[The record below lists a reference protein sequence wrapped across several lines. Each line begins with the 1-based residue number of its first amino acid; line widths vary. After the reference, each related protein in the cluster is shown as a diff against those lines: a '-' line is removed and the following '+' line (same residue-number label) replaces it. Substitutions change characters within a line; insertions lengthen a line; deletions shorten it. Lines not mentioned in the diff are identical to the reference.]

1 MNNNR
6 NKWCY
11 TTGCVGRDLTYTL
24 VSLFFL
30 TYIQYTNLLNTNQF
44 LVLSVIIV
52 LCRVWD
58 AVNDPM
64 MGTVISNT
72 KSRFG
77 KYRPWVLIGA
87 IVNSVFLILM
97 FTARV
102 EVNDSNIN
110 TLGWWNVGILGVS
123 YLLWGMSFTMNDV
136 SFWSI
141 LPTLAKEKKERD
153 NLTTMLAVFASVGA
167 FAAGG
172 LVPVLTPGNM
182 IVAYRLISI
191 IFATVF
197 LACQIM
203 VFFCVHDNEK
213 DKFRL
218 DPSEV
223 LFSKEDNI
231 TLKDMVKILGRNSQL
246 LVMAVVF
253 LLTSLGG
260 AILNAFGQNFFYFK
274 YGYNGNQMFIF
285 TVMYALGTII
295 SQLSFPFLAGKFK
308 RNQIISVAIAL
319 IAIGY
324 VAFFTLANI
333 KMAQSLGFLL
343 LCIFGVLIFVGQGV
357 FYMAQ
362 LVMLTN
368 TIEYDEWKTG
378 KRNDA
383 VTFSVRPFMVKL
395 AGAIQYLVVSVTLVA
410 CGLYEITQQVGKVEQ
425 QISQGANKE
434 LSVAIIEQLL
444 GSATSGQ
451 MMGLTAAMT
460 LLPVIFYIVSFVIIK
475 KKYIIDETLY
485 ETMIKEINE
494 RNGVEA

>member
-11 TTGCVGRDLTYTL
+11 TTGCIGRDLTYTL

-30 TYIQYTNLLNTNQF
+30 TYIQYTNLLNTKQF

-64 MGTVISNT
+64 MGTIISNT
-72 KSRFG
+72 KTRFG

-87 IVNSVFLILM
+87 IVNCVFLVLM

-102 EVNDSNIN
+102 EVNDANIDK
-110 TLGWWNVGILGVS
+110 LGWWNVVILGLS
-123 YLLWGMSFTMNDV
+123 YLFWGMSFTMNDV

-172 LVPVLTPGNM
+172 LVPILTPGNM
-182 IVAYRLISI
+182 IVAYRIISI
-191 IFATVF
+191 VFAIVF
-197 LACQIM
+197 LGCQIM
-203 VFFCVHDNEK
+203 VFFCVHDNEQ

-218 DPSEV
+218 DSSEV

-231 TLKDMVKILGRNSQL
+231 TLKDMVKILGRNNQL

-295 SQLSFPFLAGKFK
+295 SQLSYPILAGKFK
-308 RNQIISVAIAL
+308 RNQIITVAIAL

-324 VAFFTLANI
+324 LAFFTLANVNLGE
-333 KMAQSLGFLL
+333 SLGFVL

-378 KRNDA
+378 RRNDA

-395 AGAIQYLVVSVTLVA
+395 AGAIQYLVVSLTLVV
-410 CGLYEITQQVGKVEQ
+410 CGLYDITQQVGKVEQ

-434 LSVAIIEQLL
+434 LSVAIIEKLL
-444 GSATSGQ
+444 GSATKAQ
-451 MMGLTAAMT
+451 MIGLTASMT
-460 LLPVIFYIVSFVIIK
+460 LLPVIFYIVSFIIIK
-475 KKYIIDETLY
+475 KKYIIDEALY
-485 ETMIKEINE
+485 ETIITEINARKE
-494 RNGVEA
+494 VEA